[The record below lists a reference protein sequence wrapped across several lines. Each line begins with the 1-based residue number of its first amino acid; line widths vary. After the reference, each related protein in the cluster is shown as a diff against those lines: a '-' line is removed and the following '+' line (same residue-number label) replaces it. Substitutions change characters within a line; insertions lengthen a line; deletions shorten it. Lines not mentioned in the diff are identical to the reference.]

1 MHTHC
6 VHSIHQW
13 GWRSTHHKH
22 CGAQPHITTTSGGD
36 MHTQRAHSIHKW
48 VICTHN
54 VCTVYTSGGGGA
66 HTISTVVHSHTEQPL
81 VGVEEHRRSIAGD
94 NRPSKRIS
102 GLYFYTTTV
111 YTEQWGWK
119 STDAA
124 ARQNHSAAGD
134 DRSSKWKVGLHAH
147 NRSIHWPVGERRRS
161 SQTGPQR
168 RRSWQA

>member
-1 MHTHC
+1 M
-6 VHSIHQW
+6 HSIHQW
-13 GWRSTHHKH
+13 
-22 CGAQPHITTTSGGD
+22 
-36 MHTQRAHSIHKW
+36 
-48 VICTHN
+48 VICTHI

-134 DRSSKWKVGLHAH
+134 DRSSK
-147 NRSIHWPVGERRRS
+147 
-161 SQTGPQR
+161 
-168 RRSWQA
+168 